1 MTDDRG
7 TLRKIA
13 WRELFPWLV
22 LFRTFGLSLS
32 VPLVA
37 LATVAVL
44 LQPLGWKL
52 SGALFLNYEDDASAA
67 AIRPTHELLSHL
79 PDLGVR
85 IAWVEGLLPAVHLDS
100 GGGDFSGIFHR
111 LSLPFRSLFDEGLS
125 PATFAYFLFGG
136 LWMLALWSV
145 VGGTIT
151 RVATVYLGREERI
164 SVRDALAYTLK
175 RYVAYF
181 SAPLYPLLG
190 VLLLTIP
197 VALVGLL
204 LWVDIGVIIAG
215 ILWFFV
221 LLAALGMAVLLAG
234 LFFGWPLMWPAISAE
249 NGDAFEAL
257 SRSFG
262 YTFQR
267 PFHYL
272 FYAVIATLFAAI
284 CWVFI
289 YSFATLVIHCAWWG
303 ASWGAGYDRSV
314 TPPVKRIE
322 DLQTIARM
330 EKRPDTVTASE
341 WYGTRILNFWD
352 RLVYSIALAAA
363 YSLFFCLASA
373 IYLLLRQVDDE
384 TEFDEIYMEDED
396 ERYTLPEVKRDTAG
410 VATMS
415 PASPP
420 SNTTTE
426 PPPGERPL
434 SEEE

>member
-13 WRELFPWLV
+13 WRDMFPWLV

-44 LQPLGWKL
+44 VQPLGWKL
-52 SGALFLNYEDDASAA
+52 SGALFLNYDDDLSAL

-79 PDLGVR
+79 PVPGPRVPLADG
-85 IAWVEGLLPAVHLDS
+85 WLPVAADN
-100 GGGDFSGIFHR
+100 GGDFSSIFQR
-111 LSLPFRSLFDEGLS
+111 LSLPFRQLFDAGLS
-125 PATFAYFLFGG
+125 TATFAYFLFGG

-151 RVATVYLGREERI
+151 RVATVYLGREERV
-164 SVRDALAYTLK
+164 SVRDALAYTVK
-175 RYVAYF
+175 RYFAYF

-204 LWVDIGVIIAG
+204 LWLDVGVILAG
-215 ILWFFV
+215 ILWIFV
-221 LLAALGMAVLLAG
+221 LVAALGMAVLLAG
-234 LFFGWPLMWPAISAE
+234 LCFGWPLMWPAISAE

-289 YSFATLVIHCAWWG
+289 YLFATLVIHCAWWG

-314 TPPVKRIE
+314 DPPVQRVE
-322 DLQTIARM
+322 DLRSISRM
-330 EKRPDTVTASE
+330 DVRPAGRVTTSV
-341 WYGTRILNFWD
+341 WIGTRILGFWD
-352 RLVYSIALAAA
+352 SLVYSIALAAA

-396 ERYTLPEVKRDTAG
+396 ERYTLPEVKRDSAG
-410 VATMS
+410 VPTMS
-415 PASPP
+415 PATPPSSSSESPP
-420 SNTTTE
+420 S
-426 PPPGERPL
+426 ERPL